1 MGFENTKLWELF
13 TEKTANDTDFQVAVK
28 ELCAAGEALAKTIIT
43 FFPTFTLHD
52 GTHIEGVCSWMTQLL
67 GERAEDLTAE
77 NAALLL
83 LGACWHDSGMSVDN
97 EEKTGLAQRLQDGYP
112 EWHEDKEWFA
122 YFERHPGDAVTYNK
136 DKSAFEAILRNFIRE
151 HHHERAR
158 IKIEEQ
164 EWKPIFAAKNI
175 TSDLLADLCESHG
188 NDLKQHETIGEN
200 IDFELCAVL
209 LRLADILDYDAS
221 RAPDVLFRHLGLDH
235 PQTAEEKKSSEEFQK
250 NSAGIFTLESDH
262 KLLHYT
268 AKCSDPNIGYSIRS
282 YLEWVEKELDQC
294 RKHLDACGGCEK
306 RLVLPYEVRVKIQY
320 EECEDGDFSLSMDQ
334 DKIISLLAGEKL
346 YSDSGV
352 FVRELLQNAIDAV
365 LDRVRCDSRFTLEKG
380 EIDIYTWTD
389 QEGYV
394 WFRIEDNGTGM
405 DEHIL
410 RNYFL
415 KVGRSY
421 YTSDEYQ
428 KSELSQHNGFKPTS
442 RFGIGI
448 LSCFLSDQKRNQVRV
463 ETKRYSQN
471 TPNPNPVLRL
481 FVPKLHGFY
490 FLLKGKKGKTQ
501 ELQIPVPPGKKETER
516 TRKDPGT
523 TICVRVSQ
531 FRMGGKTFR
540 ELLDEY
546 IVYPEVCVVHH
557 DCDRNDEKKYMT
569 QAKLMA
575 EVDRLL
581 GGKTEKEF
589 IHRLPAQYFEE
600 LKQQIPDEEWTAN
613 DCPELVLTYRRLD
626 TLSPNT
632 AGLLLKPALK
642 TSAKIERTYRETAEF
657 WTECIKIDFD
667 KKDFADNRNTGL
679 RIPNDEL
686 FQLLTEEEKAVWKRL
701 LRNRKHLRFTAYN
714 GVLVA
719 KEGTYSDSRMV
730 LLLRGSNY
738 PEVDMARETLRSLPL
753 DTCCELEMQGIQAFE
768 LVNIRTYM
776 WMAYH
781 AASDYIQILSRY
793 PDWEQ
798 HVRYQIAD
806 TGETVSMTELREMQ
820 KEGKAVSVV
829 VSPDKAKDLLALTAL
844 KRHFAVDAAAESYIS
859 VNISVK
865 PALPDELLNGEELL
879 EFPPHLFLNDKELCE
894 RKKHLLRAEFFY
906 NPAHSFAQWLIE
918 NRAAMQETVPDQY
931 DALLEAM
938 RYHNR
943 ISINKVLQ
951 ILRGFRVL
959 PFDVPADL
967 TDADFDSRKWF
978 SE

>member
-112 EWHEDKEWFA
+112 EWHEDEEWFA

-380 EIDIYTWTD
+380 KIDIYTWTD

-501 ELQIPVPPGKKETER
+501 ELQIPVPPGEKETER

-540 ELLDEY
+540 ELLDNY
-546 IVYPEVCVVHH
+546 IVYPDVCVVHH
-557 DCDRNDEKKYMT
+557 DCDRNDEKKYTT
-569 QAKLMA
+569 QAELMA

-581 GGKTEKEF
+581 DGKTEKEF

-600 LKQQIPDEEWTAN
+600 IKQRFPEEEWTAD
-613 DCPELVLTYRRLD
+613 DCPELVLTYYRLLD
-626 TLSPNT
+626 TLSHNT

-642 TSAKIERTYRETAEF
+642 NSAKIERTYRGTAAF
-657 WTECIKIDFD
+657 WTENIQIHFGKNDRENNASAFL
-667 KKDFADNRNTGL
+667 G
-679 RIPNDEL
+679 IPNDEL
-686 FQLLTEEEKAVWKRL
+686 FQLLTEKEKAVWKLL
-701 LRNRKHLRFTAYN
+701 LRDWEHLHFTAYN
-714 GVLVA
+714 GVLA
-719 KEGTYSDSRMV
+719 AETISFDSRMV

-753 DTCCELEMQGIQAFE
+753 DTCCELEMQGIQTFA
-768 LVNIRTYM
+768 LVDRETHRQMVRY
-776 WMAYH
+776 A
-781 AASDYIQILSRY
+781 AASEYIHILSRH

-798 HVRYQIAD
+798 YVRYEIAD
-806 TGETVSMTELREMQ
+806 TEETVSMTELREMQ
-820 KEGKAVSVV
+820 KEGNAVSVDV
-829 VSPDKAKDLLALTAL
+829 FIDEAKDLLALTAL
-844 KRHFAVDAAAESYIS
+844 KRYFAVDAAGWRHIS
-859 VNISVK
+859 IK

-879 EFPPHLFLNDKELCE
+879 EFPSHLFLNDKELCE
-894 RKKHLLRAEFFY
+894 RKKHLLRAGSFY
-906 NPAHSFAQWLIE
+906 NPAHPFAQWLIE
-918 NRAAMQETVPDQY
+918 NRAAMQDTVPDQY
-931 DALLEAM
+931 AALLEAM
-938 RYHNR
+938 LSH
-943 ISINKVLQ
+943 SLEDINQVLH

-959 PFDVPADL
+959 PFNVPADL

>member
-67 GERAEDLTAE
+67 GERANDLTAE

-112 EWHEDKEWFA
+112 EWHEDEEWFA

-158 IKIEEQ
+158 IKIKEQ
-164 EWKPIFAAKNI
+164 EWKPIFPAKNI

-380 EIDIYTWTD
+380 KIDIYTWTD

-410 RNYFL
+410 RNYSL

-501 ELQIPVPPGKKETER
+501 ELQIPVPPGEKETER

-540 ELLDEY
+540 KLLDEY
-546 IVYPEVCVVHH
+546 IVYPEVRVVHH
-557 DCDRNDEKKYMT
+557 DCDRNDEKKYTT
-569 QAKLMA
+569 QAELMT

-589 IHRLPAQYFEE
+589 IHRLPVQHYEE
-600 LKQQIPDEEWTAN
+600 IKQRFPKEEWTAD

-642 TSAKIERTYRETAEF
+642 NSAKIERTYRGTAAF
-657 WTECIKIDFD
+657 GTEDIQIHFGKNDR
-667 KKDFADNRNTGL
+667 ADNRIADL
-679 RIPNDEL
+679 EIPNGKL

-701 LRNRKHLRFTAYN
+701 LRNRDSLILTAYN
-714 GVLVA
+714 GVLA
-719 KEGTYSDSRMV
+719 AETNRSDSLMV

-753 DTCCELEMQGIQAFE
+753 DTCCELEMQGIQTFA
-768 LVNIRTYM
+768 LVDRETRQRM
-776 WMAYH
+776 V
-781 AASDYIQILSRY
+781 ASEYIQILNQH

-798 HVRYQIAD
+798 FVRYQIAD

-820 KEGKAVSVV
+820 KEGKAVSVF
-829 VSPDKAKDLLALTAL
+829 VSTDKAKDLLALTAL
-844 KRHFAVDAAAESYIS
+844 KRYFAVDAAAGSYIS
-859 VNISVK
+859 IK

-879 EFPPHLFLNDKELCE
+879 EFPPHLFLNNRKQCE
-894 RKKHLLRAEFFY
+894 RNCHILRANKQFY
-906 NPAHSFAQWLIE
+906 NPAHPFAQWLIE

-931 DALLEAM
+931 AALLWAM
-938 RYHNR
+938 LNHYLKD
-943 ISINKVLQ
+943 INQVLH

-967 TDADFDSRKWF
+967 TREDFDSSKWF